1 MDDQKPRKVKARIS
15 RLVTEVATVYLD
27 KDGNIEEYEEMH
39 EELFCDEMELIDIRA
54 VLSVHS

>member
-1 MDDQKPRKVKARIS
+1 MNDAKPRKVKARII
-15 RLVTEVATVYLD
+15 RTVTEVATVYLD

-39 EELFCDEMELIDIRA
+39 EELFCDDMNLIDIRT